1 VHTNLGIALLLSL
14 LAGLST
20 TIGSVLGFFARR
32 PRPRL
37 MSLTLGFAA
46 GVMILVSFVELLPQG
61 VEVIG
66 FLGGHMAFFGGMA
79 LMFLVDLLI
88 PHHYM
93 AEEHSGQGRARRA
106 ARRAPPGPWRWR
118 RASRRSPGQ
127 QERLFKTAVLVAFGV
142 GIHNFP
148 EGVATFAS
156 ALHDVRLGT
165 SIALAIAIHNI
176 PEGLAISVPVCA
188 ATGSRRKAFLW
199 SFLSGM
205 AEVAGALMAALFL
218 LPFLNEKLLSTVLAA
233 VAGVRV
239 FISLD
244 ELVPVAC
251 SFGEEHL
258 SILGVGIGM
267 AVMSFSLWLLQV
279 V

>member
-1 VHTNLGIALLLSL
+1 MVHENLGMALLLPL

-20 TIGSVLGFFARR
+20 TIGSILGFFAREAQ
-32 PRPRL
+32 PRL
-37 MSLTLGFAA
+37 MSLILGFAA
-46 GVMILVSFVELLPQG
+46 GVMILISFVELLPRG

-66 FLGGHMAFFGGMA
+66 FLGGHMAFFGGMTF
-79 LMFLVDLLI
+79 MYIVDLLI

-93 AEEHSGQGRARRA
+93 AEEQSKQGRARRT
-106 ARRAPPGPWRWR
+106 PPRPWRWGGVGQPR
-118 RASRRSPGQ
+118 HSPGQ
-127 QERLFKTAVLVAFGV
+127 QNRLLKTAVLVALGV

-148 EGVATFAS
+148 EGVATFTGT
-156 ALHDVRLGT
+156 LHDVRLGA

-176 PEGLAISVPVCA
+176 PEGLAISVPVCV

-205 AEVAGALMAALFL
+205 AEVAGALIAALFL
-218 LPFLNEKLLSTVLAA
+218 LPFLNETLLSTVLAA
-233 VAGVRV
+233 VAGVMV

-267 AVMSFSLWLLQV
+267 AVMALSLWLLRV
-279 V
+279 A